1 MTSSEEL
8 MRQDIEKFIYTKA
21 DTGVRNAF
29 IGQVEEGSEE
39 VVRRA
44 IESMA
49 DSLDKKR
56 GLKQLRAAPYGI

>member
-8 MRQDIEKFIYTKA
+8 VKKDIAKFIYTEA
-21 DTGVRNAF
+21 DKGIRSGF
-29 IGQVEEGSEE
+29 IGQVEEASEE
-39 VVRRA
+39 AVRMA